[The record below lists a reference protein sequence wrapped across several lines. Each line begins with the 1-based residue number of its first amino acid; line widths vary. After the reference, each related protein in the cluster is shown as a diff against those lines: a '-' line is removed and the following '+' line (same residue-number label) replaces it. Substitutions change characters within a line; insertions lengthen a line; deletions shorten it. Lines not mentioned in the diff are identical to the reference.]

1 MYYQWVLSAKFKS
14 TLSQHRKTIAGDYM
28 VAISASPE
36 SGYAF
41 GNIDVR
47 VTVLTPTIWGWVGIG
62 IVVLVIAGLAVMF
75 MRLGRR

>member
-1 MYYQWVLSAKFKS
+1 
-14 TLSQHRKTIAGDYM
+14 M
-28 VAISASPE
+28 VAIAVEPE